1 MKLFAN
7 IINGFSSLGIFA
19 KKASSYMSIMVLN
32 TSLQTAAVIFPYWF
46 MNKNTIIWQKFNVI
60 EYVIWT
66 IALIKSCQQ
75 TIKTYAMIDSYFN
88 WWKSM
93 YLAKFLTIITLVHYI
108 NHNNNSV
115 AFYKGCYE
123 LIFSATKISFKMS
136 LWAMEFQPTSTIALG
151 TRLSSSISK

>member
-1 MKLFAN
+1 MDNSPDK
-7 IINGFSSLGIFA
+7 I
-19 KKASSYMSIMVLN
+19 MS
-32 TSLQTAAVIFPYWF
+32 TDY
-46 MNKNTIIWQKFNVI
+46 KNLC
-60 EYVIWT
+60 Y
-66 IALIKSCQQ
+66 
-75 TIKTYAMIDSYFN
+75 MIDSYFN

-93 YLAKFLTIITLVHYI
+93 YLAKFLTVITLVHYI

>member
-1 MKLFAN
+1 MDNSPDK
-7 IINGFSSLGIFA
+7 I
-19 KKASSYMSIMVLN
+19 MS
-32 TSLQTAAVIFPYWF
+32 ADY
-46 MNKNTIIWQKFNVI
+46 KNLC
-60 EYVIWT
+60 Y
-66 IALIKSCQQ
+66 
-75 TIKTYAMIDSYFN
+75 MIDSYFN

-93 YLAKFLTIITLVHYI
+93 YLAKFLTVITLVHYI